1 MKNMRQYSPTNA
13 TETALQEKKGSARHI
28 DVLLNSPEKL
38 QKLDDSNN
46 IDFHIKKVLSPLKG
60 EDYKECG
67 NAKVLEKL
75 GLSEH
80 VKELEKFWPK
90 QGHHWDGV
98 AIAKDETILLMEAKA
113 HISEMDSSSMDK
125 STPETTK
132 QRLAS
137 LKKTADYFGAKFN
150 EAKWTGAKYQTANRL
165 AFAYFLTEILK
176 RPARVIYIMFTGDK
190 EMTDGKV
197 ETKDDWD
204 AKFQESFTILG
215 LQTDDTENGRKAKS
229 FLRGITVPVEWLYK

>member
-1 MKNMRQYSPTNA
+1 M
-13 TETALQEKKGSARHI
+13 
-28 DVLLNSPEKL
+28 
-38 QKLDDSNN
+38 
-46 IDFHIKKVLSPLKG
+46 
-60 EDYKECG
+60 
-67 NAKVLEKL
+67 
-75 GLSEH
+75 
-80 VKELEKFWPK
+80 
-90 QGHHWDGV
+90 